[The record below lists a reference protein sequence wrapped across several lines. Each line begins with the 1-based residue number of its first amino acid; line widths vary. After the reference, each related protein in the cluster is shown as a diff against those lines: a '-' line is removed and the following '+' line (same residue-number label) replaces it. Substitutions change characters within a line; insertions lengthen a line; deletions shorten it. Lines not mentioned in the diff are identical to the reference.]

1 MHGTIYL
8 FAGVQSRVHGLITST
23 GQFEGKITIGNE
35 SYYVERSHHHFTEP
49 QEFHSVIYKQSD
61 VTFAPAESTCGVD
74 RLYEAIAHGQVFS
87 GTNDQRDNA
96 KLKYM
101 DSDHLRRLS
110 AFANGQNP
118 YINKNEFSY
127 HRNRRAIDPT
137 KVTCEVYMQA
147 DHLYYRRYYND
158 TDTVIEKL
166 TQHVQAI
173 NSIFKAVGE

>member
-1 MHGTIYL
+1 M
-8 FAGVQSRVHGLITST
+8 QSKVHGLITST

-35 SYYVERSHHHFTEP
+35 SYYVERSQHHFTEP

-61 VTFAPAESTCGVD
+61 VIFAPSESTCGVD
-74 RLYEAIAHGQVFS
+74 RLYKAIAHGQVLS
-87 GTNDQRDNA
+87 GRNNQRDNG
-96 KLKYM
+96 KSKYM
-101 DSDHLRRLS
+101 DSDNLRRLS
-110 AFANGQNP
+110 AFANSQNP
-118 YINKNEFSY
+118 YTNNNEFSY
-127 HRNRRAIDPT
+127 HRNRRAIDPA

-173 NSIFKAVGE
+173 NNIFKVVGE

>member
-1 MHGTIYL
+1 MHGYIYL
-8 FAGVQSRVHGLITST
+8 FAGLQSRVHGLITST

-61 VTFAPAESTCGVD
+61 VTFAPTESPCGVD
-74 RLYEAIAHGQVFS
+74 RLYEAISHDQVFN
-87 GTNDQRDNA
+87 GTNDQRDNWRS
-96 KLKYM
+96 KYM

-110 AFANGQNP
+110 A
-118 YINKNEFSY
+118 NEFSN
-127 HRNRRAIDPT
+127 HRNRRAVDPT

>member
-1 MHGTIYL
+1 M
-8 FAGVQSRVHGLITST
+8 QSRVHGLITST

-35 SYYVERSHHHFTEP
+35 SYYVERSHHHFPEP

-87 GTNDQRDNA
+87 GSNDQSDTW

-118 YINKNEFSY
+118 YINHNEFSY

-147 DHLYYRRYYND
+147 DHLYYRRYNND

-173 NSIFKAVGE
+173 NSIFKVVGE